1 MQKAIPIPLAGTS
14 SRHSLP
20 RISSFEKWDR
30 QYDRQGIQLE
40 ISQGVD
46 QEVSKTIGWLIRPM
60 SPRHQD
66 ALAVVFT
73 ALTMDVRNHW
83 LAIAN
88 FLTSQRTICLRQ
100 CEDAEEAW
108 KFPCEVIKA
117 VFVAALGSEYGS
129 MRPSLKKF
137 SIYDAAEMMWGI
149 LPCHKLMNKFVS
161 HKFLGHPKL
170 LIFSLNHLSC
180 LKVSLKDL
188 HPMKQ
193 QADQLQMEMGAM
205 LEELDKKE
213 DKLGDNDV
221 VQVYLEFAD
230 HAGGIK
236 KI

>member
-1 MQKAIPIPLAGTS
+1 MLMASVYASMQKAIPIPLAGTS

-30 QYDRQGIQLE
+30 QYGRQGIQFE

-60 SPRHQD
+60 SPHNQD
-66 ALAVVFT
+66 ALAVLT
-73 ALTMDVRNHW
+73 ALTMDARNHW

-88 FLTSQRTICLRQ
+88 FLTSQRTICLGQ

-108 KFPCEVIKA
+108 RFPCKVIKA
-117 VFVAALGSEYGS
+117 VFVELHRVRSMGL
-129 MRPSLKKF
+129 MRPSLKKL
-137 SIYDAAEMMWGI
+137 SIHDAAKMMWGI
-149 LPCHKLMNKFVS
+149 LRCHKLMNEFNS
-161 HKFLGHPKL
+161 HKFLGHPKP
-170 LIFSLNHLSC
+170 LIFSLNHLSR

-188 HPMKQ
+188 QPMKQ
-193 QADQLQMEMGAM
+193 QADQLQLEMGAM

-221 VQVYLEFAD
+221 V
-230 HAGGIK
+230 
-236 KI
+236 